1 MKDFEFEFI
10 DEAVSIQRRGKYNV
24 VVQDWLKSNSKT
36 LKFKFPNELKA
47 RNCYSA
53 VSGIRKKCN
62 LDYTIY
68 RRQCEVYLVRA

>member
-10 DEAVSIQRRGKYNV
+10 DEAVNIQRRGKYNV
-24 VVQDWLKSNSKT
+24 VIQDWLKSDSKT
-36 LKFKFPNELKA
+36 LKFKFPSELKA

-53 VSGIRKKCN
+53 VRGIRNKYN